1 MSEAEKNTKAFLE
14 EGADSLMPSQPS
26 IGEPSQLSGGRLKR
40 AFRKGSPLRLA
51 LLVLVVLA
59 ILAVPTILL
68 GDRFENQLDGAKAL
82 EFVRAQGPWSAAV
95 GVGLIVADLLIPLPS
110 PAIMAALG
118 LIYGPLMGGAIASFG
133 SFLAALVGYTL
144 CRAIG
149 PRAASWIA
157 GPKQIERLS
166 KFFERNGMWAI
177 AVSRFIPAVPEV
189 LACMAGLTRMPF
201 GRFALGNLIGSVL
214 VGFLNA
220 YFGAR
225 GATDPASTVAVVV
238 VAPYVALPIFL
249 FVLARGGK
257 KRSDVQ
263 DVA

>member
-1 MSEAEKNTKAFLE
+1 MNKVKS
-14 EGADSLMPSQPS
+14 
-26 IGEPSQLSGGRLKR
+26 

-51 LLVLVVLA
+51 LLVLIVLA
-59 ILAVPTILL
+59 VLAVPTILF
-68 GDRFENQLDGAKAL
+68 GDRFEKLLDGPRAL
-82 EFVRAQGPWSAAV
+82 EFIRAQGPWSGAV
-95 GVGLIVADLLIPLPS
+95 GVGLIVADLVIPMPS

-118 LIYGPLMGGAIASFG
+118 LIYGPILGGVIASFG

-149 PRAASWIA
+149 PRAAGWIA
-157 GPKQIERLS
+157 GPRQIERVS
-166 KFFERNGMWAI
+166 EFFKRNGMWAI

-201 GRFALGNLIGSVL
+201 GRFCAGNLIGSVL

-225 GATDPASTVAVVV
+225 GEADPASAVAVVI

-249 FVLARGGK
+249 FVLARGRK
-257 KRSDVQ
+257 ARSPVED
-263 DVA
+263 